1 LNTFQLIV
9 LSIVQ
14 GITEWLPISSSGH
27 LAIIQH
33 LFHLNVPVIF
43 DILLH
48 FGTIIA
54 VLVFFK
60 KEIAGI
66 IGAIFKLDFRSE
78 YGRLVIYII
87 IASIPTAIIGF
98 LFKDFFES
106 LFYNQP
112 AIGIALLLTG
122 FILFFS
128 SRKRGSKE
136 ISSWSAIV
144 TGIVQGLAIIPGI
157 SRTGAT
163 LSSGLF
169 FGIDREKAA
178 RFSLLLSIPA
188 ILGASVIDFNYK
200 EIASIGVTNAIMG
213 IIISAIV
220 GFFAIKLLV
229 NVLKNHKFHLFAY
242 YCWIVGLLTIL
253 FVK

>member
-1 LNTFQLIV
+1 MNTFQLIV